1 MTTLLSISL
10 WVITIIGYI
19 IYNLFTKNKKLES
32 IVYKQQY
39 FIDGIKDSMKE
50 INKAAEQIDSKIWVQ
65 SDPEFLLLMENV
77 KFMQESI
84 NQFISDK

>member
-1 MTTLLSISL
+1 MIIAITL
-10 WVITIIGYI
+10 WGITIIGYI
-19 IYNLFTKNKKLES
+19 VYNLFTKNKKLEN

-65 SDPEFLLLMENV
+65 SDPEFLVLMENV
-77 KFMQESI
+77 KIMQESI

>member
-1 MTTLLSISL
+1 MIIAITL
-10 WVITIIGYI
+10 WGITIIGYI
-19 IYNLFTKNKKLES
+19 IYNLFTKNKKLEN

-65 SDPEFLLLMENV
+65 SDPEFLVLMENV
-77 KFMQESI
+77 KIMQESI